1 MKVMQTVGLAE
12 ILHRSCT
19 IWQRDFLGIGSEPQL
34 GFFSELYWDSPMSP
48 SGFCISYRNGLE
60 KSGKK
65 KCKDFLPLI
74 TLLEL
79 LSSAD
84 DAGSGAG

>member
-1 MKVMQTVGLAE
+1 MQTVGLAE